1 MLFLNLISS
10 WFEDLCFLCKGTS
23 EKKLCKYKPES
34 KSTMDLD
41 VTEKKM
47 WFEIIQQIEWP
58 IWNDKE
64 DCWTGANILNWIEPY
79 FIIGFDFGFLILKDT
94 QT

>member
-41 VTEKKM
+41 VTEKNVV
-47 WFEIIQQIEWP
+47 
-58 IWNDKE
+58 WNN
-64 DCWTGANILNWIEPY
+64 TTSRVANM
-79 FIIGFDFGFLILKDT
+79 K
-94 QT
+94 